1 MNDYIKNLALR
12 NKIEDL
18 HFYGAILLVLLLL
31 VIIRNW
37 YNLYK
42 KRSFRK
48 KNKKN
53 KQQLQQQNKQLKDV
67 LKSLD
72 NHNEDLKRLTFLK
85 EELKSKDSRI
95 LYLKQDLE
103 DFKNNFYSTLNK
115 KDIEIAKQKEKSNHQ
130 QRAYERFVNYKNV
143 EANNTRLGAH
153 FIKNV
158 ISQIYEDIEQTDNSY
173 KSFLGINYKVG
184 KSNNKLPPIKALKN
198 IFKLLDY
205 NVSALNKENTSLE
218 EELEHI
224 TMFLDLI
231 KYLKPNTNIQFDN
244 SLKQEQK
251 ENIKIKPT
259 LFFPFVENALKHG
272 SLNNTDSFISIVLK
286 ENKNKQ
292 LSYCLVN
299 SAEQRLDYEN
309 KIVESSNFG
318 LNALQQ
324 LLNAYY
330 PNSKL
335 EHKTLPNN
343 QYFSELTL
351 SLN

>member
-1 MNDYIKNLALR
+1 MNRYLDYYQELKVQQLNENIEHLIIIAL
-12 NKIEDL
+12 IL
-18 HFYGAILLVLLLL
+18 FALLVLL
-31 VIIRNW
+31 IIRNW

-48 KNKKN
+48 KNKQITEQLEATQIAITNYDDKLRIIT
-53 KQQLQQQNKQLKDV
+53 KLERKLTSKHTEVFQLQQEIEDYKQKFFSTLSEKEREIA
-67 LKSLD
+67 L
-72 NHNEDLKRLTFLK
+72 HK
-85 EELKSKDSRI
+85 EEI
-95 LYLKQDLE
+95 
-103 DFKNNFYSTLNK
+103 
-115 KDIEIAKQKEKSNHQ
+115 NHQ
-130 QRAYERFVNYKNV
+130 QKAYERYVNFKNV

-158 ISQIYEDIEQTDNSY
+158 ISQIYDDMEQTDNSY
-173 KSFLGINYKVG
+173 KSFLGINYKIG
-184 KSNNKLPPIKALKN
+184 NNKIKVPPIKALKN

-224 TMFLDLI
+224 NMFLDLI

-286 ENKNKQ
+286 ANKNKQ

-299 SAEQRLDYEN
+299 SAEQRLDYET
-309 KIVESSNFG
+309 KVVESSNFG

-324 LLNAYY
+324 LLTAYY

-343 QYFSELTL
+343 QYLSELTL

>member
-1 MNDYIKNLALR
+1 MNDYIKNLTLR
-12 NKIEDL
+12 NEIENL
-18 HFYGAILLVLLLL
+18 QGIVLILLVLLVLL
-31 VIIRNW
+31 IVRNW

-42 KRSFRK
+42 KRAFRKTVK
-48 KNKKN
+48 KNKHYQHQQT
-53 KQQLQQQNKQLKDV
+53 QQLNIA
-67 LKSLD
+67 LKSVE
-72 NHNEDLKRLTFLK
+72 NHNEDLQELAFLK
-85 EELKSKDSRI
+85 ENIKNKDSQI
-95 LYLKQDLE
+95 LHLNQELDN
-103 DFKNNFYSTLNK
+103 FKKKFYAALNK
-115 KDIEIAKQKEKSNHQ
+115 KDIEIAQQKEKSDHQ
-130 QRAYERFVNYKNV
+130 TNAYERYVNYKNV

-158 ISQIYEDIEQTDNSY
+158 ISQIHEDIEQTDHSY

-224 TMFLDLI
+224 SMFLDLI

-251 ENIKIKPT
+251 DNIKIKPT

-286 ENKNKQ
+286 ENQNKQ

-299 SAEQRLDYEN
+299 SAEQRLDYET
-309 KIVESSNFG
+309 KVEESSNFG

-324 LLNAYY
+324 LLTAYY
-330 PNSKL
+330 PNSTL

-343 QYFSELTL
+343 QYLSELTL

>member
-1 MNDYIKNLALR
+1 MNEYYKNLELR
-12 NKIEDL
+12 NENEVLSYIV
-18 HFYGAILLVLLLL
+18 FILSALLLL

-48 KNKKN
+48 TIKKN
-53 KQQLQQQNKQLKDV
+53 KQQLQQQNKQLKNA

-85 EELKSKDSRI
+85 EELKSKYSRI

-103 DFKNNFYSTLNK
+103 DFKSNFYSTLNK

-130 QRAYERFVNYKNV
+130 KTAYERFVNYKNV

-158 ISQIYEDIEQTDNSY
+158 ISQIYDDMEQTDNSY
-173 KSFLGINYKVG
+173 KSFLGINYKMG
-184 KSNNKLPPIKALKN
+184 ANKNKIPPIKALKN

-205 NVSALNKENTSLE
+205 NVSALNKDNTSLE

-286 ENKNKQ
+286 ENQNKQ

-299 SAEQRLDYEN
+299 SAEQQLDYQT
-309 KIVESSNFG
+309 KAVESSNFG

-324 LLNAYY
+324 LLTAYY
-330 PNSKL
+330 PNSTL

-343 QYFSELTL
+343 QYLSELTL

>member
-1 MNDYIKNLALR
+1 LGYTCYIWDIACPFCENGFAQTKNLNLPPYLHMNDSIRNLVLR
-12 NKIEDL
+12 NKIDDL
-18 HFYGAILLVLLLL
+18 QIVALILLALLLL
-31 VIIRNW
+31 LILRNW

-48 KNKKN
+48 RNKKN
-53 KQQLQQQNKQLKDV
+53 NEELKQQSKQLKV
-67 LKSLD
+67 ALKSIAK
-72 NHNEDLKRLTFLK
+72 HNEDIKKLAFLK
-85 EELKSKDSRI
+85 EELKSKDSQI
-95 LYLKQDLE
+95 LHLNQDLE

-158 ISQIYEDIEQTDNSY
+158 ISQIYEDIEQTDNRY
-173 KSFLGINYKVG
+173 KSFLGISYKIG
-184 KSNNKLPPIKALKN
+184 GNKNKLPPIKALKN

-205 NVSALNKENTSLE
+205 NVSALNKDNTSLE

-224 TMFLDLI
+224 NMFLDLI

-286 ENKNKQ
+286 ENKNKE
-292 LSYCLVN
+292 LNYCLVN
-299 SAEQRLDYEN
+299 SA
-309 KIVESSNFG
+309 
-318 LNALQQ
+318 
-324 LLNAYY
+324 
-330 PNSKL
+330 
-335 EHKTLPNN
+335 
-343 QYFSELTL
+343 
-351 SLN
+351 

>member
-1 MNDYIKNLALR
+1 MDYFLDFIQQYR
-12 NKIEDL
+12 PIEVL
-18 HFYGAILLVLLLL
+18 LFIFILLL
-31 VIIRNW
+31 IRNW
-37 YNLYK
+37 YNLYR
-42 KRSFRK
+42 KRVFRK
-48 KNKKN
+48 R
-53 KQQLQQQNKQLKDV
+53 NKQLTAQLEAQQLGVSKFDEQ
-67 LKSLD
+67 LRKAQSL
-72 NHNEDLKRLTFLK
+72 ERKLTK
-85 EELKSKDSRI
+85 
-95 LYLKQDLE
+95 
-103 DFKNNFYSTLNK
+103 KNNEIFQLEQQIEDYMKKFYSSLS
-115 KDIEIAKQKEKSNHQ
+115 QKEKEIAQHKEAINHQ
-130 QRAYERFVNYKNV
+130 KRAYDQFVNYKNV

-158 ISQIYEDIEQTDNSY
+158 ISQIYVDMEETDNSY
-173 KSFLGINYKVG
+173 KSFLGINYKMG
-184 KSNNKLPPIKALKN
+184 GNKNKIPPIKALKN

-244 SLKQEQK
+244 SLKQDQK

-272 SLNNTDSFISIVLK
+272 SLNETDSFISIVLK

-299 SAEQRLDYEN
+299 SAEQRLDFDTQ
-309 KIVESSNFG
+309 VAESSNFG

-324 LLNAYY
+324 LLTAYY

-335 EHKTLPNN
+335 EHKSLPNN
-343 QYFSELTL
+343 QYLSELTL